1 MTTFLVIW
9 IGIGTS
15 IAALSKKYLKTSWT
29 RAIGGGFI
37 WPTYPA
43 LIGISRFRYGRRRR
57 SLS

>member
-9 IGIGTS
+9 IGIGAS
-15 IAALSKKYLKTSWT
+15 ITAVAKRYLGATWH
-29 RAIGGGFI
+29 RAIGGGLI

-43 LIGISRFRYGRRRR
+43 LIGISRIRYGRRRR

>member
-1 MTTFLVIW
+1 MMTLLVIW
-9 IGIGTS
+9 IGIGAS
-15 IAALSKKYLKTSWT
+15 IAAMAKKYFGASWR

-57 SLS
+57 SLP